1 MRTTKFR
8 ILGPAPQVGSV
19 VVEMSACAVLYDL
32 LGVREV
38 TVPVPTSCTTT
49 ASAPAS
55 RRSHKPIAN
64 KIRTRV

>member
-19 VVEMSACAVLYDL
+19 VVEMSACAVLCDL

-38 TVPVPTSCTTT
+38 TVPVPTSCATT

-55 RRSHKPIAN
+55 GQSHKPIAN
-64 KIRTRV
+64 KVRTRV